1 MINYDEENQVFQIH
15 TKNTSYVIG
24 LADGVYPGHIY
35 YGRKMEDARCGFL
48 MRTEEAPFT
57 PAVCRREKASFA
69 DTFSTEY
76 STWGVG
82 DFRESCL
89 DVRTAEGQRG
99 CELRYQSHRILD
111 EKPQLPGLPS
121 LFAGK
126 SKAQTLEL
134 FCTDEVIGLEVT
146 LRYST
151 FEDSDAIIRSVSVK
165 NKSEKPLALER
176 VLSAC
181 LDMDQNGFEMI
192 SLHGAWAR
200 ERGIV
205 RRPVTY
211 GKQSI
216 GSVRGES
223 SHQENPFLA
232 LVAPGTNQE
241 MGEVY
246 AMNFVYSGNFL
257 AQAELSQFDR
267 VRMVMGIHPQGFEW
281 HLAPGECFDAPEVV
295 CLYSAKGLGKMTR
308 EFHDL
313 YRNHLIRSRYTHQKR
328 PVLINN
334 WEATYFN
341 FNEEKLVAIAKEAAK
356 CGIEM
361 LVMDDG
367 WFGKRNSDNSSLG
380 DWTVDEAK
388 LPNGLH
394 SLVERVKACGLKF
407 GIWMEPE
414 MISPDSELY
423 RAHPD
428 WALHLNGREGTQ
440 GREQFVLDLSR
451 KEVVDGIYEQISAV
465 IRSADISYVKWDM
478 NRQLTDVGNAVLA
491 PERQGEIYHRY
502 MLGVY
507 EMQERLCHD
516 FPDLLLENCSGGGAR
531 FDAGMLYYSPQIWC
545 SDDMDPVE
553 RLSIQEGTALV
564 YPLSSM
570 GAHVCDCPNHTTGRT
585 TPFQTRGEVAL
596 SGTFGYE
603 LDITKIAEEERAQIP
618 GQIAAYHKYN
628 ELVREGDYYRIASF
642 RENGVY
648 DCWMSTSKDKKEA
661 LVTFVQVLAKPN
673 QKSFHIRLQG
683 LDPNAEYRLE
693 GTEQVYSGSLLM
705 YAGILIPRKMG
716 DFKSRLLHF
725 TAGQRR

>member
-1 MINYDEENQVFQIH
+1 
-15 TKNTSYVIG
+15 
-24 LADGVYPGHIY
+24 
-35 YGRKMEDARCGFL
+35 
-48 MRTEEAPFT
+48 
-57 PAVCRREKASFA
+57 
-69 DTFSTEY
+69 
-76 STWGVG
+76 
-82 DFRESCL
+82 
-89 DVRTAEGQRG
+89 
-99 CELRYQSHRILD
+99 
-111 EKPQLPGLPS
+111 
-121 LFAGK
+121 
-126 SKAQTLEL
+126 
-134 FCTDEVIGLEVT
+134 
-146 LRYST
+146 
-151 FEDSDAIIRSVSVK
+151 
-165 NKSEKPLALER
+165 
-176 VLSAC
+176 
-181 LDMDQNGFEMI
+181 
-192 SLHGAWAR
+192 
-200 ERGIV
+200 
-205 RRPVTY
+205 
-211 GKQSI
+211 
-216 GSVRGES
+216 
-223 SHQENPFLA
+223 
-232 LVAPGTNQE
+232 
-241 MGEVY
+241 
-246 AMNFVYSGNFL
+246 
-257 AQAELSQFDR
+257 
-267 VRMVMGIHPQGFEW
+267 
-281 HLAPGECFDAPEVV
+281 
-295 CLYSAKGLGKMTR
+295 
-308 EFHDL
+308 
-313 YRNHLIRSRYTHQKR
+313 
-328 PVLINN
+328 
-334 WEATYFN
+334 
-341 FNEEKLVAIAKEAAK
+341 
-356 CGIEM
+356 M

-388 LPNGLH
+388 LPDGLH
-394 SLVERVKACGLKF
+394 SLVEKVKACGLKF

-507 EMQERLCHD
+507 EMQERLCRD

-618 GQIAAYHKYN
+618 GQIASYHKYN

-642 RENGVY
+642 RENDVY

-705 YAGILIPRKMG
+705 YAGILIPREMG

-725 TAGQRR
+725 TCC

>member
-1 MINYDEENQVFQIH
+1 MIRYDEQNHVFQIH
-15 TKNTSYVIG
+15 TKDTSYVIG
-24 LADGVYPGHIY
+24 LAEGAYPGHIY
-35 YGRKMEDARCGFL
+35 YGRKMEDARCAYL
-48 MRTEEAPFT
+48 MRTEESPFT
-57 PAVCRREKASFA
+57 PSVCKREKASFA

-76 STWGVG
+76 STYGVG
-82 DFRESCL
+82 DFRESCIN
-89 DVRTAEGQRG
+89 VRTEEGQRG
-99 CELRYQSHRILD
+99 CELRYASHRIFD
-111 EKPQLPGLPS
+111 GKPQLAGLPS
-121 LFAGK
+121 LFAGECG
-126 SKAQTLEL
+126 AQTLEL
-134 FCTDEVIGLEVT
+134 VCVDDVIGLEVV
-146 LRYST
+146 LRYSI

-165 NKSEKPLALER
+165 NAGTKPFSLER

-181 LDMDQNGFEMI
+181 LDMDQNRFEMI
-192 SLHGAWAR
+192 TLHGAWAR

-205 RRPVTY
+205 RTPITY
-211 GKQSI
+211 GKRSV

-223 SHQENPFLA
+223 SHQENPFMA
-232 LVAPGTNQE
+232 LVTPGTNQE

-257 AQAELSQFDR
+257 AQAEVSQFDR
-267 VRMVMGIHPQGFEW
+267 VRMVMGIHPEGFEW
-281 HLAPGECFDAPEVV
+281 YLAPGETFDAPEVV
-295 CLYSAKGLGKMTR
+295 CLYSSEGLGKMTR

-313 YRNHLIRSRYTHQKR
+313 YRKHLMRSKYTHQKR
-328 PVLINN
+328 PILINN

-341 FNEEKLVAIAKEAAK
+341 FNAEKLTAIAKEAAK

-367 WFGKRNSDNSSLG
+367 WFGSRNADNSSLG
-380 DWTVDEAK
+380 DWTVDTKK
-388 LPNGLH
+388 LPDGLH
-394 SLVERVKACGLKF
+394 SLVEDVKACGLKF

-414 MISPDSELY
+414 MISPDSNLY

-478 NRQLTDVGNAVLA
+478 NRQLTDVGNAVLGA
-491 PERQGEIYHRY
+491 HQQGEIYHRY

-507 EMQERLCHD
+507 EMQNRLCTE

-531 FDAGMLYYSPQIWC
+531 FDPGMLYYSPQIWC
-545 SDDMDPVE
+545 SDDMDAVE

-585 TPFQTRGEVAL
+585 APFKTRGEIAL

-603 LDITKIAEEERAQIP
+603 LDVTRISEEERSQIP
-618 GQIAAYHKYN
+618 GQIEMYHKYHD
-628 ELVREGDYYRIASF
+628 LIREGDYFRIASF
-642 RENGVY
+642 RENNVY
-648 DCWMSTSKDKKEA
+648 DCWMSVRKDQKEA
-661 LVTFVQVLAKPN
+661 LVTFVQVYAKPN
-673 QKSFHIRLQG
+673 QKSFCIRLQG
-683 LDPNAEYRLE
+683 LDPKAEYCLE
-693 GTEQVYSGSLLM
+693 ETGAVYSGSLLM
-705 YAGILIPRKMG
+705 YAGLLIPREMG
-716 DFKSRLLHF
+716 DYKSRLLHF
-725 TAGQRR
+725 VCVE